1 MASSCRVHRNNWNL
15 FDSTMKNSTKIA
27 VVGLVAIGGLAAGAI
42 SIYNQISYD
51 VLSYEVQSIDSN
63 GMIVRIVFGVT
74 NNSRFDLSLWNQ
86 EYDVFVSGYKIAE
99 ITSKD
104 KYLLLGNNTSLIPL
118 DVQVFWNELQVAAP
132 YLGSQLQV
140 ATIASLPFVLHGR
153 LAAKVGLFQLRKIP
167 VRWASTIGY
176 FLP

>member
-1 MASSCRVHRNNWNL
+1 MANSSRIHGDNRNFLNR
-15 FDSTMKNSTKIA
+15 TMKNSTVIA
-27 VVGLVAIGGLAAGAI
+27 VAGFAAIGGLAVGAI

-63 GMIVRIVFGVT
+63 GMIIRIVFGVT

-153 LAAKVGLFQLRKIP
+153 LAAKIGLFQLRKIP

-176 FLP
+176 LLP